1 MHKLGIDQTFRAAYP
16 EASIGILGLEN
27 VTNCESDARLD
38 DRKAALEAQLCARF
52 KGLARADLQQIE
64 PMRSYISYYKRFRK
78 SYHVLLQLESIVS
91 GSRTIPHANGL
102 VEAMFMAELKNQV
115 LTAGHDAAV
124 LRPPLRASVATGSE
138 TFVTM
143 SGRSQALAR
152 GDMFVEDAEGVL
164 SAVLHGP
171 DARTKIETTTTA
183 ALYVVY
189 APQGVTRMAI
199 VAHLDDIR
207 ENVSL
212 FSPGVEVTRLEVL
225 G

>member
-1 MHKLGIDQTFRAAYP
+1 
-16 EASIGILGLEN
+16 
-27 VTNCESDARLD
+27 
-38 DRKAALEAQLCARF
+38 
-52 KGLARADLQQIE
+52 
-64 PMRSYISYYKRFRK
+64 
-78 SYHVLLQLESIVS
+78 
-91 GSRTIPHANGL
+91 
-102 VEAMFMAELKNQV
+102 
-115 LTAGHDAAV
+115 
-124 LRPPLRASVATGSE
+124 
-138 TFVTM
+138 M

-225 G
+225 GCPDSGLGARLRRGCWVVETSHHQDWWSVGVRKRRWW